1 MGSRGVQGG
10 YLEIS
15 KTGSN
20 TQMAVCRGWGVHMY
34 VCYARTYVHMFLK
47 QKLDL
52 DPWAMEPS
60 SSDFF
65 LEIPGRPGYS
75 LLPSLNP
82 P

>member
-1 MGSRGVQGG
+1 MGGTWKFPKLGPTHRWLSVGG
-10 YLEIS
+10 
-15 KTGSN
+15 G
-20 TQMAVCRGWGVHMY
+20 GVHMY
-34 VCYARTYVHMFLK
+34 VCYTRTYVCMFLK

-60 SSDFF
+60 PSDFF
-65 LEIPGRPGYS
+65 LEIPGRPGSS